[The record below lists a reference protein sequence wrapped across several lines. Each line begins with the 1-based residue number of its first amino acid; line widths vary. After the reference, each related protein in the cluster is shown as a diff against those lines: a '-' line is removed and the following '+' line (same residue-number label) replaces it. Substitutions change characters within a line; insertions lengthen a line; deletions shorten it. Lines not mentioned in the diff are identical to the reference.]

1 VPIEKRGVNIMI
13 RKIYILI
20 LTIYLVIRISNAFG
34 YDSSFDWPRWRG
46 PNGDGISMETDWN
59 PEALAEGPKI
69 LWKMDVG
76 VGYSNVAIE
85 DNRLYTIG
93 MGQNR
98 KENVVSCLNTD
109 NGEVI
114 WQYSFESFYI
124 PQSTPTIDGKYVYAL
139 SYGGLLLCLNAK
151 NGKLQWEK
159 DLVNDFESPL
169 PRYGFAPSPVIEGD
183 LVILNAKTSIAL
195 NKKTGDKVWFSEMH
209 EEALYKDYYATPVT
223 YNHEGRR
230 YALIFSG
237 RGLFSVD
244 VMTGEK
250 MWYYEWKIPG
260 NPNVADPVVFDNKVF
275 ISSTGYSDNGGV
287 LLEMID
293 NEPNVLWKN
302 GNMGNAFSTSLFING
317 YLYGSNGWFGP
328 IRLRCLDFDTGS
340 IMWEEEMKVVSLI
353 SADGKLIILE
363 TDGTLHIAE
372 ATPSAYQEIS
382 SCDVLEGEQKGRKF
396 WTPPVLCNGKI
407 YVRNYAGDLVCID
420 VSK

>member
-159 DLVNDFESPL
+159 DLVN
-169 PRYGFAPSPVIEGD
+169 V
-183 LVILNAKTSIAL
+183 
-195 NKKTGDKVWFSEMH
+195 H
-209 EEALYKDYYATPVT
+209 
-223 YNHEGRR
+223 
-230 YALIFSG
+230 
-237 RGLFSVD
+237 
-244 VMTGEK
+244 
-250 MWYYEWKIPG
+250 
-260 NPNVADPVVFDNKVF
+260 
-275 ISSTGYSDNGGV
+275 
-287 LLEMID
+287 
-293 NEPNVLWKN
+293 
-302 GNMGNAFSTSLFING
+302 
-317 YLYGSNGWFGP
+317 
-328 IRLRCLDFDTGS
+328 
-340 IMWEEEMKVVSLI
+340 
-353 SADGKLIILE
+353 
-363 TDGTLHIAE
+363 
-372 ATPSAYQEIS
+372 
-382 SCDVLEGEQKGRKF
+382 
-396 WTPPVLCNGKI
+396 
-407 YVRNYAGDLVCID
+407 
-420 VSK
+420 